1 MSDKLKFQGQFSN
14 KKGAIVEVTVD
25 LVQFKD
31 SGNYVVYAPA
41 LEVYGYGKTVQE
53 AKDSFVTCLEEFVD
67 YTVSKKTITSE
78 LKRLGWKIKGRK
90 NNRSF
95 KIPDFSELLTKNK
108 RLIDIMNARSIRT
121 FKADIPMAMPA

>member
-1 MSDKLKFQGQFSN
+1 MSDKLKFRGQFSN

-31 SGNYVVYAPA
+31 TGNYVVYAPA

-67 YTVSKKTITSE
+67 YTIAKGTMTSE

-90 NNRSF
+90 KDRTF
-95 KIPDFSELLTKNK
+95 KIPNFSDLLTKNE
-108 RLIDIMNARSIRT
+108 RLIDIMNERSIRT
-121 FKADIPMAMPA
+121 YKADIPLAMPA